1 VEKDD
6 QHPEKP
12 AESGKS
18 VKKPPGQFVSD
29 EFEAE
34 TARFIEQVKGL
45 ARRRRS
51 TAAQP
56 KRGVPPPRED
66 PDQRSSRR

>member
-6 QHPEKP
+6 KPPPEP
-12 AESGKS
+12 AKSEKS
-18 VKKPPGQFVSD
+18 VRKPPGQFISD
-29 EFEAE
+29 ELEAE
-34 TARFIEQVKGL
+34 TARFIEEVKGL
-45 ARRRRS
+45 ARRRKS

-56 KRGVPPPRED
+56 KRGVPPPRDD